1 MLIIVVFLVI
11 AAIEQHVCP
20 AVNQT
25 HACKLHARSLLYI
38 YIYSLQSVNA
48 IKLHLFADIGI
59 CLEPQSGAVE
69 MMYVM
74 HACMHAL
81 CVDTSPKIIYK
92 LGCQWP
98 WILKKFV

>member
-25 HACKLHARSLLYI
+25 HACKLHARSLQ

-74 HACMHAL
+74 HACMH
-81 CVDTSPKIIYK
+81 CV
-92 LGCQWP
+92 
-98 WILKKFV
+98 

>member
-1 MLIIVVFLVI
+1 MSALQLTKLMH
-11 AAIEQHVCP
+11 ASCMHV
-20 AVNQT
+20 
-25 HACKLHARSLLYI
+25 LYYI

-74 HACMHAL
+74 HACMH
-81 CVDTSPKIIYK
+81 CV
-92 LGCQWP
+92 
-98 WILKKFV
+98 